1 VFKLPNPDYS
11 PVSVYFD
18 FSQSTANPE
27 AWPDG
32 DFEETIPSEVFF
44 EEGQDSLTVHITPVN
59 DGLPEGEE
67 LLKIIVEYTLTCMPK
82 YDTIEIIISDYIDMD
97 TQTRPDTAICQGDDL
112 ELWVNVENGIPDY
125 TFEWE
130 GLPYTNDTIT
140 VNPNI
145 STWYYVNVIDNCQDT
160 VTDSIYVEVIPFPEV
175 YLGNDTT
182 ICSGDEIILQAPFGN
197 YTNYFWS
204 TGDTSSS
211 IIVADSGIYT
221 LTVFN
226 ACGQAE
232 DDVMVNQWP
241 YPDAGLGPDLYLCF
255 GETEVLNAAFGFV
268 SYTWH
273 DNSTDD
279 YYIVT
284 QGGLYTVTVEDINGC
299 LGSDTVFAVV
309 GGIVQLEDS
318 LTLCEGETT
327 TIHAGS
333 GFNTYTWSTGQT
345 GTDSITVNE
354 EGWYKVNASYVF
366 GCPSEDSTYVEAV
379 SVPEAE
385 ISGSD
390 LLCEGDTL
398 WLVAPEGKYAYYWND
413 EQGSDEYMVTSGGTY
428 NLKMINACG
437 EDEES
442 KVVQLSPLPMVDL
455 GEDKLLLP
463 GESVTLD
470 AGNFQAFIWNNDP
483 GQTGQ
488 YYTIAYEDIQELD
501 SIWVEVFDGFCK
513 NSDDII
519 IEVFSVDV
527 PNVITPNGDGFNDRF
542 MPGEGW
548 SGISN
553 HTIMVFNRWGEKVWE
568 SSDFSSGWDGKNNGC
583 LVANGT
589 YFWIL
594 EVWYGKKDIKK
605 VYKGSLTVLG
615 SDN

>member
-1 VFKLPNPDYS
+1 
-11 PVSVYFD
+11 
-18 FSQSTANPE
+18 
-27 AWPDG
+27 
-32 DFEETIPSEVFF
+32 
-44 EEGQDSLTVHITPVN
+44 
-59 DGLPEGEE
+59 
-67 LLKIIVEYTLTCMPK
+67 
-82 YDTIEIIISDYIDMD
+82 
-97 TQTRPDTAICQGDDL
+97 
-112 ELWVNVENGIPDY
+112 
-125 TFEWE
+125 
-130 GLPYTNDTIT
+130 
-140 VNPNI
+140 
-145 STWYYVNVIDNCQDT
+145 
-160 VTDSIYVEVIPFPEV
+160 
-175 YLGNDTT
+175 
-182 ICSGDEIILQAPFGN
+182 
-197 YTNYFWS
+197 
-204 TGDTSSS
+204 
-211 IIVADSGIYT
+211 
-221 LTVFN
+221 
-226 ACGQAE
+226 
-232 DDVMVNQWP
+232 
-241 YPDAGLGPDLYLCF
+241 LYLCF

-284 QGGLYTVTVEDINGC
+284 QSGIYTVTVEDINGC
-299 LGSDTVFAVV
+299 LGSDTVFAVM
-309 GGIVQLEDS
+309 GDIVQLEDS
-318 LTLCEGETT
+318 LVLCKGETA

-333 GFNTYTWSTGQT
+333 GFNFYSWNTGQT

-354 EGWYKVNASYVF
+354 EGWYKVNVSYVF
-366 GCPSEDSTYVEAV
+366 GCPSEDSTFVEAL

-398 WLVAPEGKYAYYWND
+398 WLIAPEGKYEYYWND

-568 SSDFSSGWDGKNNGC
+568 SSNFSSGWDGKNNGQ
-583 LVANGT
+583 LVSSGT
-589 YFWIL
+589 YFWVL
-594 EVWYGKKDIKK
+594 EVWYGKEDIKK

-615 SDN
+615 DKD